1 METLELE
8 RPMPREESRAKR
20 MKAATRDA
28 HQEIDDR
35 IMAAAPFASRE
46 NYARFVRLQ
55 YRVHHAV
62 DPLFRSG
69 ALGALL
75 PDLAG
80 RRRLDLVEQDAAD
93 LGIALPDLPPAA
105 EAPQD
110 TAAALGWLYVVEGS
124 NLGAAFLLKAA
135 GALGFGEDF
144 AALTGRPEGSVPPA
158 RAPSGRRPV
167 WLQKAGGDKF
177 ADAGFHHMLQRAN
190 GRRDCCSGAQDDPA
204 WPWGCGNRMGYE
216 PQSAPHQVSYQCQ
229 PRQHGQVVGREQ
241 HLPDEGG

>member
-144 AALTGRPEGSVPPA
+144 AARHLAGHPAGRGLHWRTFTAALDSVPLTDTEED
-158 RAPSGRRPV
+158 RAI
-167 WLQKAGGDKF
+167 A
-177 ADAGFHHMLQRAN
+177 
-190 GRRDCCSGAQDDPA
+190 GAQA
-204 WPWGCGNRMGYE
+204 AFRM
-216 PQSAPHQVSYQCQ
+216 
-229 PRQHGQVVGREQ
+229 VGEQ
-241 HLPDEGG
+241 IAVEFA